1 MGNSALLKPQG
12 TEIPGIPARLADIV
26 KTSDRYRAR
35 GSSAFSPIFQ
45 AGVGVKV
52 TRIDEARLNEIISA
66 DDNRLVLSF
75 MAAWCGPCIDEM
87 PALNKLHNRYKDRGL
102 QIVGI
107 SIDLEGPGAM
117 QPIVKKLK
125 IEFPIYWYG
134 EKAIDKFKLNAI
146 PMLLFIKQGE
156 MIERL
161 GGNRSEKFLD
171 QKIREFI
178 K

>member
-1 MGNSALLKPQG
+1 MIYSINNIFIRSAILAIVLFS
-12 TEIPGIPARLADIV
+12 GITA
-26 KTSDRYRAR
+26 
-35 GSSAFSPIFQ
+35 Q

-52 TRIDEARLNEIISA
+52 KRIDEASLSEIISA

-75 MAAWCGPCIDEM
+75 MAAWCGPCIDEL

-107 SIDLEGPGAM
+107 SIDHEGPGAM

-125 IEFPIYWYG
+125 IEFPIYWCG

-146 PMLLFIKQGE
+146 PMLLFIRQGE

-161 GGNRSEKFLD
+161 GGNRPEKFLD
-171 QKIREFI
+171 QKIREFL

>member
-1 MGNSALLKPQG
+1 MICFRNNIFIRPTVLVIVIFTGIAVQAESGAVVKP
-12 TEIPGIPARLADIV
+12 
-26 KTSDRYRAR
+26 
-35 GSSAFSPIFQ
+35 
-45 AGVGVKV
+45 
-52 TRIDEARLNEIISA
+52 IDEVTLGKLISA

-75 MAAWCGPCIDEM
+75 MAAWCGPCIDEL

-125 IEFPIYWYG
+125 IEFPIYWCG

-146 PMLLFIKQGE
+146 PMLLFIRQGE

-161 GGNRSEKFLD
+161 GGNRPEKFLD
-171 QKIREFI
+171 QKIREFL

>member
-1 MGNSALLKPQG
+1 MNITSINNILIRSAILAIVLFNGISAL
-12 TEIPGIPARLADIV
+12 
-26 KTSDRYRAR
+26 
-35 GSSAFSPIFQ
+35 
-45 AGVGVKV
+45 AGVGINVK
-52 TRIDEARLNEIISA
+52 RIDEARLNEIISA

-75 MAAWCGPCIDEM
+75 MAAWCGPCIDEL

-125 IEFPIYWYG
+125 IEFPIYWFG

-146 PMLLFIKQGE
+146 PMLLFVRQGE

-161 GGNRSEKFLD
+161 NGNRPEKFLD
-171 QKIREFI
+171 QKIREFL